1 MAFSQYPNSAV
12 KSSAPSISTPWLS
25 KPNRKSLQLDRT
37 APDVKCTQKTC
48 TADSQ
53 NKESLPTEST
63 PDHLGFVKTIPDIIG
78 VDQQEAIKNASY
90 PNKHSMFVESNTLC
104 AQTIQGTIPT
114 SALRKGY
121 VVKNYPA
128 AKINAVTGL
137 YERSPPQRL
146 NSTITRENISS
157 SLMAQLK
164 KYIPHVRLYYDNYTS
179 KGQLGPEKLCLC
191 LSTQKECALIVLK
204 SDNIKTIFVIKLWP
218 IPVVRAIVYEI
229 HFLLRAYMPTHL

>member
-204 SDNIKTIFVIKLWP
+204 SDNIKTIFVIKL
-218 IPVVRAIVYEI
+218 
-229 HFLLRAYMPTHL
+229 